1 MFARHLDRPVTAS
14 LFFRYTADRNCRA
27 TVGAERCTAFLD
39 DIIRVL
45 NLRLD
50 TAVNRMDLRLQLS
63 YTDRQSFVGLEA
75 GSTQLQFGL
84 FGNFTVG
91 RGSFPR

>member
-1 MFARHLDRPVTAS
+1 M
-14 LFFRYTADRNCRA
+14 
-27 TVGAERCTAFLD
+27 
-39 DIIRVL
+39 L